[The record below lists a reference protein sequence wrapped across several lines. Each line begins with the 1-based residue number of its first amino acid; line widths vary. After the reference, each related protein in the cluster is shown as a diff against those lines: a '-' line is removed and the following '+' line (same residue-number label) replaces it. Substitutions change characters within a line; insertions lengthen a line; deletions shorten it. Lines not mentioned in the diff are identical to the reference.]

1 MNIRPALPSDARAIA
16 DVHVRTWQSTYRGIV
31 PDAYLDALSI
41 DKRETAFRESIARG
55 SPETWVANSDS
66 EITGWIA
73 FGASRDPDATPS
85 VGEIEAIYVSPKHWS
100 TGTGRELWNAA
111 RARLVERNFASV
123 TLWVLEEN
131 ERATRFYRSAGFA
144 PDTASRKEIR
154 IGGKNV
160 WEIRYACALRTSA

>member
-1 MNIRPALPSDARAIA
+1 MKIRLALQSDARAIA
-16 DVHVRTWQSTYRGIV
+16 DLHVRTWQSTYRGIV

-41 DKRETAFRESIARG
+41 DKRETLLRESIGRG
-55 SPETWVANSDS
+55 LPEMWVADSGS

-73 FGASRDPDATPS
+73 FGASRDTDATPE
-85 VGEIEAIYVSPKHWS
+85 VAEIEAIYVSPKHWS
-100 TGTGRELWNAA
+100 TGTGRELWTVA

-131 ERATRFYRSAGFA
+131 ERAARFYRLAGFA
-144 PDTASRKEIR
+144 PTATSRKEIS

-160 WEIRYACALRTSA
+160 WEVRYACALRTSA